1 MERQHLTPKQAEAL
15 QNRIRPMLSFLYR
28 CRRRLDVRGFD
39 AKSEVYR
46 EIDKAH
52 CAMHSLHVTLIYEA
66 CGRGVGKASDDRPGV
81 TPPTEQAQAQPN
93 RMDA

>member
-1 MERQHLTPKQAEAL
+1 
-15 QNRIRPMLSFLYR
+15 MLSFLYR

-46 EIDKAH
+46 EIDKAY

-66 CGRGVGKASDDRPGV
+66 CGRGVEKPGEDQTGL
-81 TPPTEQAQAQPN
+81 TPPTDQA
-93 RMDA
+93 